1 MSRQLRRQNPF
12 LALTEPEVIL
22 AAVESSEPL
31 SRLHRHLCRPLDRSA
46 TEESPPSPNSSPPR
60 HQPGA
65 GADPTPT
72 R

>member
-31 SRLHRHLCRPLDRSA
+31 SRLHRHLCRPLDRA
-46 TEESPPSPNSSPPR
+46 AVEEPIPNTESSPHP
-60 HQPGA
+60 HAPGA
-65 GADPTPT
+65 GSGPRPP